1 MRFTIVRRSSSGPK
15 FISKPPKNVL
25 LPASL
30 ITLGVTGT
38 VSIAEKNYECKQIAR
53 KMQRG
58 LILGKNVFV
67 EAFSASAIGVYAF
80 QQVNLVV
87 NWLYN

>member
-15 FISKPPKNVL
+15 FISKSPKNVL

-38 VSIAEKNYECKQIAR
+38 VSMAEKNYECKQIAR

-58 LILGKNVFV
+58 LILGKSMFIENESNDGTCRHFWQW
-67 EAFSASAIGVYAF
+67 EINYCRAFG
-80 QQVNLVV
+80 
-87 NWLYN
+87 